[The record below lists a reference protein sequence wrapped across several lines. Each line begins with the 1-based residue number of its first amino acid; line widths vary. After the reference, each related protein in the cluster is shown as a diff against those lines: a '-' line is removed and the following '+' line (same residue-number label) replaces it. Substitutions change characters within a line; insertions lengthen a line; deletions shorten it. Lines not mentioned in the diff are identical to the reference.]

1 MASDKYGYIKNQQEL
16 LEAIEKAK
24 VETKVKSEEL
34 KTKYYGLK
42 SHYTPVNMAVGFL
55 RKNSDYYN
63 WAELTLALIGKIR
76 RSIISRKSLPAAA
89 AASAIGTAAA
99 SAIGNAAVSAISSGA
114 ASADGPAASPSAPRR
129 SKRINREN
137 IKEAAVHELK
147 RAGLNLIA
155 QVRTAMSER

>member
-24 VETKVKSEEL
+24 AETKVKSEEL

-89 AASAIGTAAA
+89 SAIGTAAA

-114 ASADGPAASPSAPRR
+114 ASADGPAASPSAPHR
-129 SKRINREN
+129 SKRISREN

>member
-24 VETKVKSEEL
+24 AETKVKSDEL

-63 WAELTLALIGKIR
+63 WAELTLLLVRKLRGA
-76 RSIISRKSLPAAA
+76 IISRKSLPDPGAGAAEI
-89 AASAIGTAAA
+89 AASA
-99 SAIGNAAVSAISSGA
+99 AIGSAAVSAVG
-114 ASADGPAASPSAPRR
+114 SAPSEPRR
-129 SKRINREN
+129 AKRISREN

-155 QVRTAMSER
+155 QVRTAMRER

>member
-24 VETKVKSEEL
+24 AETKVKSEEF

-42 SHYTPVNMAVGFL
+42 RHYTPVNMAVGFL

-89 AASAIGTAAA
+89 ASAIGTAAA

-114 ASADGPAASPSAPRR
+114 ASADGPAASPSAPHR
-129 SKRINREN
+129 SKRISREN

>member
-24 VETKVKSEEL
+24 AETKVKSEEL

-76 RSIISRKSLPAAA
+76 RSIISRKSLP
-89 AASAIGTAAA
+89 SAAA

-114 ASADGPAASPSAPRR
+114 ASADGPAASPSAPHR
-129 SKRINREN
+129 SKRISREN